1 MKMIYLPLLFSFAV
15 CSATAENMVFRL
27 SSGEEKAIPIS
38 EIGKITFRETGL
50 NLHTSDAIEIF
61 DFSALR
67 SIIFGT
73 AQGCVESVNRDNLKF
88 YVSDGKIGV
97 RGLADK
103 EQMLLT
109 DMSGKIILVNKH
121 WDGSAIDITFLP
133 KGAYIL
139 ACGKSAF
146 KFTR

>member
-27 SSGEEKAIPIS
+27 SSGGEKAIPLT
-38 EIGKITFRETGL
+38 EIGKITFSETGL
-50 NLHTSDAIEIF
+50 NVHTSNDIANF

-67 SIIFGT
+67 SIIFSI
-73 AQGCVESVNRDNLKF
+73 AQGSIESVSPDNLKF
-88 YVSDGKIGV
+88 YVTDGKIGV

-103 EQMLLT
+103 EHMLLT
-109 DMSGKIILVNKH
+109 DMSGKILMAKNQ
-121 WDGSAIDITFLP
+121 WDGSAIDITPLP
-133 KGAYIL
+133 KGTYIL

>member
-1 MKMIYLPLLFSFAV
+1 MKKIYLPLLFSLAI

-38 EIGKITFRETGL
+38 EIGKITFSEKGL
-50 NLHTSDAIEIF
+50 NVHTSEAITNF

-67 SIIFGT
+67 SIIFGAT
-73 AQGCVESVNRDNLKF
+73 QGNVESVNPDNLKF
-88 YVSDGKIGV
+88 YASNGKIGV
-97 RGLADK
+97 KGITSR
-103 EQMLLT
+103 EQMLIT
-109 DMSGKIILVNKH
+109 DMSGKILMAKNQ
-121 WDGSAIDITFLP
+121 WDGSAIDITSLP
-133 KGAYIL
+133 KGTYIL